1 MTQITFNTLALTN
14 FAVHK
19 SLTVEFGDITRI
31 NGRNGDG
38 KSTIGEAITY
48 VLHGTDTFGT
58 KFDPTPITYTADTT
72 RADLLITVDEKQ
84 LLLSRSIES
93 GKNKFYVNEVPK
105 KATEFTALVESI
117 CPKQMFLSLF
127 TPGAFFTQHW
137 EKQRVQ
143 LLSFVSEPTNA
154 EVLSRLLLTPQQR
167 LGEALKQHSLDDL
180 DKMHRDVKLK
190 LDKETDHKAGAIDA
204 QQRQLEQAQ
213 TDLKEAAGDLDE
225 EAILIRLQDIKG
237 RVDAH
242 MFDVHK
248 TGEAIETKATLKA
261 NADNLAKQ
269 FYEERDRYL
278 KLRDEPLED
287 TCNACGQHLQGE
299 ALKHAE
305 AHRAEKVAAK
315 GDEVKRLFDEQ
326 KAAKEA
332 FNGLDLLGEVV
343 AETPEGMDE
352 LVNEY
357 NRLDRAARLFGNVT
371 QTSEQLAQARA
382 DLDAM
387 HKKRNTAVYMIEWI
401 KDFRAKRAEI
411 MAEKV
416 AALFTNLSVRLY
428 NEQANGDLKTTFE
441 VEMHGKPYSVLSTA
455 ERIKAG
461 LELIGALHELARGTA
476 PVFVDNAE
484 SILQFE
490 KPRGQLIL
498 ARVMDTDFAI
508 ESENLKGADLNE

>member
-1 MTQITFNTLALTN
+1 MNIFFNRLTLTN
-14 FAVHK
+14 FAIHK
-19 SLTVEFGDITRI
+19 SLTVEFGNITRI

-38 KSTIGEAITY
+38 KSTIGDAITY
-48 VLHGTDTFGT
+48 TLFGTDTLGT

-84 LLLSRSIES
+84 LLLSRSIEG
-93 GKNKFYVNEVPK
+93 GKNKFYINEVPK

-127 TPGAFFTQHW
+127 TPTAFYTQHW
-137 EKQRVQ
+137 EKQREQ

-154 EVLSRLLLTPQQR
+154 EVLEKMRLAPKER
-167 LGEALKQHSLDDL
+167 LGEAMKQTPLDDL
-180 DKMHRDVKLK
+180 DKMHRDQKLK
-190 LDKETDHKAGAIDA
+190 LDKETDRKAGAIDA
-204 QQRQLEQAQ
+204 QQRQLDQAQ
-213 TDLKEAAGDLDE
+213 ADLKEAAGDLDE
-225 EAILIRLQDIKG
+225 ETVLKRMQEIKG

-242 MFDVHK
+242 LADVHK
-248 TGEAIETKATLKA
+248 AGEAKETKATLKA
-261 NADNLAKQ
+261 NADNLAKR

-278 KLRDEPLED
+278 KLRDEPLRD
-287 TCNACGQHLQGE
+287 TCSACGQHLQGD

-305 AHRAEKVAAK
+305 SHRSEEIAAK
-315 GDEVKRLFDEQ
+315 GAEVKRLFDEQ

-332 FNGLDLLGEVV
+332 FDGLDLLGEAT
-343 AETPEGMDE
+343 AETPEGMED
-352 LVNEY
+352 LVNEF
-357 NRLDRAARLFGNVT
+357 NRLSHAYRLLGQVAQLT
-371 QTSEQLAQARA
+371 DQLAKDRA
-382 DLDAM
+382 DLEAA
-387 HKKRNTAVYMIEWI
+387 HKKRNTSVTMIDWI
-401 KDFRAKRAEI
+401 KEFRAKRAEI

-416 AALFTNLSVRLY
+416 AAVFTNLSVRLY

-441 VEMHGKPYSVLSTA
+441 VEMNGKPYSVLSTA

-461 LELIGALHELARGTA
+461 LELIGALQELSDMTV

-484 SILQFE
+484 SVLQFA